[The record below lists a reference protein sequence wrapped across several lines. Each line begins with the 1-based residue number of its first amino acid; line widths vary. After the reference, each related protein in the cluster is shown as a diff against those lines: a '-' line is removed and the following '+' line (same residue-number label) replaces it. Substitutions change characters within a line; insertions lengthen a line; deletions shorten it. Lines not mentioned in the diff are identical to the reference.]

1 MKGMD
6 PQEGDAMNDAA
17 GDTEAKAAGD
27 AEAKRTRAASAK
39 NRTLLAWILAG
50 CAVLAA
56 LGFLF
61 ALWLREQ
68 PKIG

>member
-1 MKGMD
+1 MD
-6 PQEGDAMNDAA
+6 PREGGAANDA
-17 GDTEAKAAGD
+17 AAGD
-27 AEAKRTRAASAK
+27 AEAKRARAASAK
-39 NRTLLAWILAG
+39 NRAILAWILAG

>member
-1 MKGMD
+1 MEKD
-6 PQEGDAMNDAA
+6 PQKGSATNDPAA
-17 GDTEAKAAGD
+17 GDPE
-27 AEAKRTRAASAK
+27 TRGVSAK
-39 NRTLLAWILAG
+39 NRVWLAWILAG

-56 LGFLF
+56 LGFFF